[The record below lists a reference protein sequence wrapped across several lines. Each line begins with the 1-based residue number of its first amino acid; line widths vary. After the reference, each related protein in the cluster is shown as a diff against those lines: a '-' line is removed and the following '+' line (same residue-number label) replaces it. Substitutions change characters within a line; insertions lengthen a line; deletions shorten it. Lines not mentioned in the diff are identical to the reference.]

1 MLIVVLSDLRIP
13 TSTASLPPQFAALLK
28 QKSRIDKVLLLGDS
42 ITELNNK
49 SKLILKLELGLVNE
63 DKDEDGDE
71 KEKEEGTSDELLDII
86 SPIPNSVIKI
96 DGLSIGCCS
105 SLHVPRGDPLTL
117 LSISRQLNVDI
128 LLVPPSGPIGKSAM
142 GGTIGGINGGSEAYT
157 LDDTLFVCPGSA
169 TGAFIPGN
177 DNNNNDSDNKET
189 RPPSFCLLET
199 IPEGPDNTQAQ
210 CTLYIYTLDPNTN
223 QVSIDKLSYT
233 KK

>member
-63 DKDEDGDE
+63 DKDNDEEDNDE
-71 KEKEEGTSDELLDII
+71 EEGTSDELLDII

-177 DNNNNDSDNKET
+177 DNDNKET